1 MFTIKW
7 DQYPA
12 FIELRDTIFTIQ
24 WDQYPAFID
33 SRNTIFTIKWE
44 QYPAF
49 IDTGH
54 YTYNKIGSVPKLYRY
69 ETLYLQ

>member
-7 DQYPA
+7 DHFPA
-12 FIELRDTIFTIQ
+12 LIDLRDTIC
-24 WDQYPAFID
+24 
-33 SRNTIFTIKWE
+33 SIKWE

-54 YTYNKIGSVPKLYRY
+54 YIYNKIGSVPNLYRY
-69 ETLYLQ
+69 ETPYFQ